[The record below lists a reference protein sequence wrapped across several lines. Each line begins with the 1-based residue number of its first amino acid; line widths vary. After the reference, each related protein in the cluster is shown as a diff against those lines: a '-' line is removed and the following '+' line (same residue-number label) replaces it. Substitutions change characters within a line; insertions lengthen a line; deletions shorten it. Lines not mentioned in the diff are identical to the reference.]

1 MVRAANHEDTG
12 DGQDDDDG
20 QADPPLGQDAE
31 EGQADHDDRDVR
43 AVGEDLPKV
52 EPDLLLAS

>member
-31 EGQADHDDRDVR
+31 EGQADHDDRDVW
-43 AVGEDLPKV
+43 AVSEDLPEV

>member
-1 MVRAANHEDTG
+1 MVRAADHEDTG
-12 DGQDDDDG
+12 DGQNDDDG

-43 AVGEDLPKV
+43 AVGKNLPEV
-52 EPDLLLAS
+52 EPDFLLAS